1 MRALVLAF
9 LIACT
14 FADRAAAQATLL
26 TGLGGPVGLGEGSL
40 TPNDDDS
47 TSFIDLTA
55 AFPVGLRYYGMIYPG
70 VYVNN
75 NGNVSFGAPLGS
87 YTPSAFPL
95 AASQPAMIAPWWGD
109 VDTRNRTGVG
119 DANLVYY
126 DISPGRFIAT
136 WFDVGYYSQHNEL
149 RVSVQLIITDASEF
163 GVAGAF
169 DIELRYNRCEWTT
182 GDASGGSGGFGGN
195 PAGAGFDAADGV
207 NFQELPGSRT
217 AAVTSLCTSSNAGEP
232 GVWRFQVRPGGVTVC
247 GNAVRE
253 LGEECDDGNVVNG
266 DGCNARCGLELPAG
280 SACADD
286 IACRSGFCADGVC
299 CSARCDGQCEA
310 CAETGLRGTCVAVSG
325 TPRGS
330 RPACDGAGT
339 TCGATCSGTSRATC
353 SYTASGTLCNDG
365 SSCSTGDVCDGAG
378 RCAGVGLICDDGL
391 SCTADECAGGVCSAS
406 LLPGFCFI
414 DGECQPAGA
423 PRPDNACQVCDPATS
438 VLEWT
443 ARGGSCDDGNACTT
457 GDTCGAGACVP
468 GVATVCADDGLGC
481 TAEACDPFT
490 GLCGSSV
497 TDGCV
502 IEGACVATGTLD
514 PATPCRAC
522 DPSKNPRGF
531 TNLEI
536 GTRCAE
542 PSCDA
547 GVLTLAA
554 ACDGLG
560 SCAAP
565 DTLTCPSGLCEDPVM
580 CLGPCA
586 GDAECP
592 GARFCEAGACL
603 DDRGDGEGCG
613 RDDECASGL
622 CIDGVCCSGAC
633 DGTCESCAVAGSEGT
648 CTPFGPGTDPD
659 DECVDPLACD
669 GASACEEPPP
679 PPVDAGMPDAGEADA
694 GETDAGEADAGTPVR
709 DAGPFD
715 AGGLDAG
722 GLDAGA
728 GAVSSGGCGCSV
740 PRGPDGH
747 GAGFALF
754 ALALGLVVRRRR

>member
-1 MRALVLAF
+1 MSHRFRPFQSALLLSGALA
-9 LIACT
+9 LGACT
-14 FADRAAAQATLL
+14 TS
-26 TGLGGPVGLGEGSL
+26 P
-40 TPNDDDS
+40 DD
-47 TSFIDLTA
+47 
-55 AFPVGLRYYGMIYPG
+55 
-70 VYVNN
+70 
-75 NGNVSFGAPLGS
+75 
-87 YTPSAFPL
+87 
-95 AASQPAMIAPWWGD
+95 
-109 VDTRNRTGVG
+109 
-119 DANLVYY
+119 
-126 DISPGRFIAT
+126 
-136 WFDVGYYSQHNEL
+136 E
-149 RVSVQLIITDASEF
+149 
-163 GVAGAF
+163 
-169 DIELRYNRCEWTT
+169 
-182 GDASGGSGGFGGN
+182 
-195 PAGAGFDAADGV
+195 
-207 NFQELPGSRT
+207 
-217 AAVTSLCTSSNAGEP
+217 
-232 GVWRFQVRPGGVTVC
+232 
-247 GNAVRE
+247 
-253 LGEECDDGNVVNG
+253 
-266 DGCNARCGLELPAG
+266 
-280 SACADD
+280 
-286 IACRSGFCADGVC
+286 
-299 CSARCDGQCEA
+299 
-310 CAETGLRGTCVAVSG
+310 
-325 TPRGS
+325 
-330 RPACDGAGT
+330 
-339 TCGATCSGTSRATC
+339 
-353 SYTASGTLCNDG
+353 
-365 SSCSTGDVCDGAG
+365 
-378 RCAGVGLICDDGL
+378 
-391 SCTADECAGGVCSAS
+391 
-406 LLPGFCFI
+406 
-414 DGECQPAGA
+414 PAGA

-679 PPVDAGMPDAGEADA
+679 PPVDAGVPDAGEADA